1 MKWYFRYIG
10 WNKINV
16 TKINFTCFSFAIF
29 ITAFRTFKCSDSWV
43 WVCGSHYIA
52 LCCFNLPC
60 PICSCLYCSNDWNF
74 VLLSVVPL
82 VTQMVKN
89 LPVTWETQVRS
100 LGREAPLEKG
110 MATHCTLAW
119 RIPWTEEP
127 GGLQSMGS
135 QRGRHD
141 WATNTYEHMPPV
153 LLLLF
158 KISWLFF

>member
-1 MKWYFRYIG
+1 MFWL
-10 WNKINV
+10 
-16 TKINFTCFSFAIF
+16 T
-29 ITAFRTFKCSDSWV
+29 V

-52 LCCFNLPC
+52 LCCFNPPC

-100 LGREAPLEKG
+100 VGREAPLEKG
-110 MATHCTLAW
+110 MATHSTLAW

-141 WATNTYEHMPPV
+141 WATNIYPQYYFSFSKC
-153 LLLLF
+153 LGY
-158 KISWLFF
+158 SSSLFFHANFRVSFLVSKASSRYFY